1 MAHTLAPTGSLW
13 LTIASILVYQYNPCS
28 ARSVAAML
36 TLFISSPSGHCQCH
50 GQVIDNV
57 IFDVIVN
64 VIISVI
70 VNVNMSKLQL
80 LFERKIFADIGCQET
95 MTTISHT
102 FANFAHCLFGQLLFA
117 VHGPRSFFCDCPFK
131 GQLD

>member
-1 MAHTLAPTGSLW
+1 MINFTGLLSVSLWLPSAFSGSEWLPLWPLLALWLLVAHTLAPTDSLW

-36 TLFISSPSGHCQCH
+36 TLFISSPSGRGHCQCH

-64 VIISVI
+64 VIVSVI
-70 VNVNMSKLQL
+70 VNVNM
-80 LFERKIFADIGCQET
+80 I
-95 MTTISHT
+95 
-102 FANFAHCLFGQLLFA
+102 
-117 VHGPRSFFCDCPFK
+117 
-131 GQLD
+131 